1 MSKKTKRA
9 ESPKI
14 VELCSGNDEIVGT
27 IPTISAQPIAKKIRQ
42 KYEDIRRQKTL
53 KLLRLKG
60 KGNVL
65 IYETKPVFTKNAHI
79 AAKKICDKYNKMRNK
94 KAIDLVHT
102 ESPKIVELPS
112 DDNEIIGTVSNI
124 SAQPAAKKIRQKYKD
139 IRRKKALKLLRL
151 SVKGNILMNETK
163 PVSTK
168 MLV

>member
-1 MSKKTKRA
+1 MSKKTKHA

-14 VELCSGNDEIVGT
+14 VELSSGNDEIVGT

-79 AAKKICDKYNKMRNK
+79 AAKCDKYNNMRNK

-102 ESPKIVELPS
+102 ESPKNVELPS
-112 DDNEIIGTVSNI
+112 DDNEIIGAVSNI